1 MTISSSL
8 ITWLKGFTYNSKPM
22 KAIDTDIQSAN
33 TTTYSL
39 AKEPI
44 KNVKAYLS
52 GRKEITEHYT
62 LVARLPSQ
70 TEPSRAENVSW
81 GEALEVWVE
90 IQNKA
95 GNYPETDTGITVKG
109 ISVTTPFVIGVTN
122 TNNSLY
128 QMTVAIKYEKE
139 S

>member
-8 ITWLKGFTYNSKPM
+8 ITWLKDFTYGSKSM
-22 KAIDTDIQSAN
+22 TAIDTDIQSAN
-33 TTTYSL
+33 ATSYSL

-44 KNVKAYLS
+44 RNVKNYLS
-52 GRKEITEHYT
+52 GKKEFTEHYT
-62 LVARLPSQ
+62 LVARLPST
-70 TEPSRAENVSW
+70 TEKVRADNVSW
-81 GEALEVWVE
+81 GEALEAWVE
-90 IQNKA
+90 EQNKNC
-95 GNYPETDTGITVKG
+95 NYPELDSDITVKE
-109 ISVTTPFVIGVTN
+109 ISVTTPFVIGVTT

>member
-22 KAIDTDIQSAN
+22 KAIDTDIQSADA
-33 TTTYSL
+33 TKYSL

-44 KNVKAYLS
+44 MNVKAYLS

-70 TEPSRAENVSW
+70 TEPTRADNVSW
-81 GEALEVWVE
+81 GEALEAWVE
-90 IQNKA
+90 AQNKIC
-95 GNYPETDTGITVKG
+95 NYPTMADGITVKE
-109 ISVTTPFVIGVTN
+109 ISVTTPFVLGVTT